1 MPLQFESK
9 VAKRWR
15 WRRAFIAGDAAHLTP
30 PFMGQG
36 MCAGVRDASNLAW
49 KLALAVSGQIQD
61 TEAVLDTYQAQHEC
75 NCTNVKADQRTIHQH
90 ASPKD
95 KMIRV

>member
-1 MPLQFESK
+1 MVSLINYTACFTPAQFESK

-15 WRRAFIAGDAAHLTP
+15 WRRAFLAGDAAHLTP

-49 KLALAVSGQIQD
+49 KLALAASGQVRD
-61 TEAVLDTYQAQHEC
+61 AEALLDTYQVQGFR
-75 NCTNVKADQRTIHQH
+75 VK
-90 ASPKD
+90 
-95 KMIRV
+95 

>member
-9 VAKRWR
+9 VANRWR

-61 TEAVLDTYQAQHEC
+61 TEAVLDTYQVQQEC
-75 NCTNVKADQRTIHQH
+75 NCISVQPNSIFHYQAET
-90 ASPKD
+90 
-95 KMIRV
+95 

>member
-1 MPLQFESK
+1 
-9 VAKRWR
+9 
-15 WRRAFIAGDAAHLTP
+15 
-30 PFMGQG
+30 MGQG

-61 TEAVLDTYQAQHEC
+61 TEAVLDTYQVQHEC
-75 NCTNVKADQRTIHQH
+75 NCTTNVKVDQRTIAQH